1 MSDTEE
7 APKTAAAPAAPHEVD
22 YTIANPDTLT
32 KYNSAAAIAQRVLA
46 EVTKAAVPGAS
57 ILSLCQ
63 KGDELLEAETA
74 KIYKGKKIP
83 KGIAFPTTVSPNDIL
98 TPYTPIASDTAE
110 AALTVKEGDLLKI
123 QLGAHIDGL
132 PGIVSD
138 TVVVGTPTP
147 EQADLLVATHYATEA
162 LLRLMLPA
170 EVHSNIAEEKPYK
183 VPTSYVI
190 TQTIQKIADVYGCK
204 VVESTTSFAIDRNE
218 IEGKKKIVLAPGE
231 NMAKSEGT
239 PEVGEVW
246 GVEIWLSKG
255 SGKVKELPGKR
266 ATLFKKTDNKTS
278 LKRESARK
286 TYNEIR
292 EKFGAFPFGLRQL
305 SDERTAK
312 MGVVECTRS
321 NILRQYE
328 VLGDKDGA
336 LVSRVYVTVAITKS
350 GITKIAAP
358 PALDLE
364 KVQSEHKI
372 EDQELLDLLSLP
384 LKADKKKKKKAAAKK
399 DE

>member
-1 MSDTEE
+1 M
-7 APKTAAAPAAPHEVD
+7 
-22 YTIANPDTLT
+22 
-32 KYNSAAAIAQRVLA
+32 
-46 EVTKAAVPGAS
+46 
-57 ILSLCQ
+57 SLCQ